1 MIVVLMGVSGI
12 GKTTIGRLLAARTR
26 WNFEDADDYHSEENR
41 RKMAAGI
48 PLTDA
53 DRKPWLNALHEG
65 MLQYRQKGE
74 NAAFACSALKQ
85 QYRALLDA
93 GFAPGE
99 MRFVYLH
106 APAAVI
112 RERMKSRHHP
122 YMNPDLLDSQL
133 AELEVPRDAWSVSV
147 AGTPEEAVEEI
158 LTRMRGAGVLASACR
173 EKRDDDTA
181 AEIEPHGHR
190 HD

>member
-1 MIVVLMGVSGI
+1 MIVVLMGVSGV
-12 GKTTIGRLLAARTR
+12 GKTTIGSLLAARTR
-26 WNFEDADDYHSEENR
+26 WKFEDADDYHSEENR
-41 RKMAAGI
+41 KKMAAGI

-53 DRKPWLNALHEG
+53 DRGPWLDALHER
-65 MLQYRQKGE
+65 MLQRRQQRE
-74 NAAFACSALKQ
+74 NAVFACSALKQ
-85 QYRALLDA
+85 QYRTLLEG

-99 MRFVYLH
+99 IHFIYLH
-106 APAAVI
+106 ALATVI

-158 LTRMRGAGVLASACR
+158 LARMREAGLVTAVA
-173 EKRDDDTA
+173 EKS
-181 AEIEPHGHR
+181 
-190 HD
+190 